1 MTVDA
6 WAALAGVIA
15 LVLGAIAGLTKAVA
29 DLITAWRKPDRSPAP
44 EVGIPAVAEHDP
56 DDIDFRAYKD
66 ALDRA
71 DRAEAWSRYWMQ
83 RAAGENP
90 EPPTDPGSPG
100 SSS

>member
-44 EVGIPAVAEHDP
+44 EVGIPAVAERED
-56 DDIDFRAYKD
+56 DDIDFRAFERMEKD
-66 ALDRA
+66 RN
-71 DRAEAWSRYWMQ
+71 YWRDLYLGQ
-83 RAAGENP
+83 NP
-90 EPPTDPGSPG
+90 HPDPGHPG